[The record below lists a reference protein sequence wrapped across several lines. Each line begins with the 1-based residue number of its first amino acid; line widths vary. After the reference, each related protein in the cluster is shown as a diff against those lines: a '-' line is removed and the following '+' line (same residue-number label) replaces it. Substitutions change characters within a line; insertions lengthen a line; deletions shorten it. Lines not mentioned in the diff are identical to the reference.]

1 MTMRNKILILF
12 LLLLTSCELPF
23 DLTKLGDRD
32 MLKLYCEVVSGDT
45 TVLDLDVLVPV
56 GYHERT
62 PSQVG
67 AEDVVMTVDGK
78 EVGIKVAADDDPNL
92 DPGTLYVKERFPVGS
107 EICVKA
113 CVEGADPI
121 EAKTTMPLQ
130 LDDYRME
137 MQLTDIVS
145 GSYYGNDVRDMVK
158 ARLILPEI
166 AEGTYIG
173 IQYVVSSKAD
183 SSGVTIYD
191 DQYLQAVYD
200 VTEFSSDGNLVSGV
214 DFSNLTQMG
223 NTGIYV
229 WNGTDSY
236 EFLFRHVTDSVS
248 EWADE
253 NGEIVTWT
261 YDYRFKFCIYALS
274 EEYFQYYSRT
284 TNDFFELGMAS
295 PSYTYTNV
303 HGGTGMLGA
312 ISRTET
318 PWMDDDLFGSD
329 EAISKKEG
337 M

>member
-45 TVLDLDVLVPV
+45 TVLDIDVLVPV

-67 AEDVVMTVDGK
+67 VEDVVMTVDGK
-78 EVGIKVAADDDPNL
+78 EVEIKVAADDDPNL
-92 DPGTLYVKERFPVGS
+92 DPGTLYVRERFPAGS

-121 EAKTTMPLQ
+121 EAKTIMPLQ

-166 AEGTYIG
+166 AEGMYVG
-173 IQYVVSSKAD
+173 VQYVLSCKAD

-253 NGEIVTWT
+253 NGDIVTWT
-261 YDYRFKFCIYALS
+261 NDYHFKFNVFILS
-274 EEYFQYYSRT
+274 EEYFQYHSRT

-303 HGGTGMLGA
+303 YGGTGMLGA
-312 ISRTET
+312 VSKTET
-318 PWMDDDLFGSD
+318 PWMDDDLFGSE
-329 EAISKKEG
+329 EAVSKED

>member
-1 MTMRNKILILF
+1 MRNKILILF

-45 TVLDLDVLVPV
+45 TVLDIDVLVPV

-67 AEDVVMTVDGK
+67 VEDVVMTVDGK
-78 EVGIKVAADDDPNL
+78 EVEIKVAADDDPNL
-92 DPGTLYVKERFPVGS
+92 DPGTLYVRERFPAGS

-121 EAKTTMPLQ
+121 EAKTIMPLQ

-166 AEGTYIG
+166 AEGMYVG
-173 IQYVVSSKAD
+173 VQYVLSCKAD

-253 NGEIVTWT
+253 NGDIVTWT
-261 YDYRFKFCIYALS
+261 NDYHFKFNVFILS
-274 EEYFQYYSRT
+274 EEYFQYHSRT

-303 HGGTGMLGA
+303 YGGTGMLGA
-312 ISRTET
+312 VSKTET
-318 PWMDDDLFGSD
+318 PWMDDDLFGSE
-329 EAISKKEG
+329 EAVSKED

>member
-45 TVLDLDVLVPV
+45 TVLDIDVLVPV

-92 DPGTLYVKERFPVGS
+92 DPGTLYVRERFPVGS

-166 AEGTYIG
+166 AEGMYVG
-173 IQYVVSSKAD
+173 VQYVLSCKAD

-236 EFLFRHVTDSVS
+236 ALASLKNLPDGIFVQVKNICPAGAMVS
-248 EWADE
+248 K
-253 NGEIVTWT
+253 N
-261 YDYRFKFCIYALS
+261 
-274 EEYFQYYSRT
+274 
-284 TNDFFELGMAS
+284 
-295 PSYTYTNV
+295 
-303 HGGTGMLGA
+303 
-312 ISRTET
+312 ISRWRVSSSPVTSSISAT
-318 PWMDDDLFGSD
+318 SFSAPWFCMSILDAASLLFN
-329 EAISKKEG
+329 AA
-337 M
+337 MRF